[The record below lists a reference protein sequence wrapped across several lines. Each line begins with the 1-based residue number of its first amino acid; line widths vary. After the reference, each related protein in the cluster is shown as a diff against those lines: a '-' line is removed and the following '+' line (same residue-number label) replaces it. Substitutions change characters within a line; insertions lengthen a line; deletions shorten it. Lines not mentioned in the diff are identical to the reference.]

1 MMYLSEPKFF
11 DIVTRQFRFKM
22 NANAAAFTTLILLQ
36 VFSLFTSLNSN
47 STFGYEDTLRISL
60 YQLSNNSI
68 VGVTWLWAII
78 LGFLL
83 TSAAQRNES
92 FSFVS
97 NRLSYHSAN
106 LLFML
111 TASIIA
117 GITSVLAGSAVK
129 LFAHIRFGEVFLDS
143 QGLIAAP
150 SDFLIQLATAIA
162 YTLLFFMISYAVGML
177 IQLNKVFILLFI
189 GAWIVSPIIAS
200 TKGNLPIIQPIFEFF
215 AFEQF
220 ILFFL
225 IKVSVAVLGLLVF
238 SVAITNHL
246 EVRK

>member
-1 MMYLSEPKFF
+1 MYLVEPKFT
-11 DIVTRQFRFKM
+11 DIVRQQFRFKM
-22 NANAAAFTTLILLQ
+22 NANAASFTTLILLQ
-36 VFSLFTSLNSN
+36 VFLLFTNLNSN
-47 STFGYEDTLRISL
+47 STFESENTLRISM
-60 YQLSNNSI
+60 YSLSNDSI

-97 NRLSYHSAN
+97 NRLSYHFAN

-111 TASIIA
+111 TASFIA
-117 GITSVLAGSAVK
+117 GITSVLTGSAVK
-129 LFAHIRFGEVFLDS
+129 LYAHIRLGEVFLDS
-143 QGLIAAP
+143 QGLIMAP
-150 SDFLIQLATAIA
+150 SDFFIRIATAIA
-162 YTLLFFMISYAVGML
+162 YTLLFFMVSYAVGML

-200 TKGNLPIIQPIFEFF
+200 TQGNLPIIQPIFEFF
-215 AFEQF
+215 AFEKS
-220 ILFFL
+220 ILLFL
-225 IKVSVAVLGLLVF
+225 MKVCGAVLGLMAF
-238 SVAITNHL
+238 SIAITNRL